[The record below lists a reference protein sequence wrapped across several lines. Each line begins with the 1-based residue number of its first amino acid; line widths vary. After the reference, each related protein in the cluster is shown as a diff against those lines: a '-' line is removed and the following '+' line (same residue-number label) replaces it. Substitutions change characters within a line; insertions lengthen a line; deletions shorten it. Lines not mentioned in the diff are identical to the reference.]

1 MRQIVAILPFV
12 LMPAA
17 VSAQSFSGP
26 ALAIDGDTLDMSGI
40 RVRLHGV
47 DAPETMQTCNRGGQP
62 WSCGRDAGALLA
74 DLVAGRTIECTP
86 RDRDAYGRIVAT
98 CRVGASDLA
107 AVMAREGMAIAL
119 RQYSLEYV
127 EAEARAKAF
136 RMALWGSQFQIPAD
150 FRAAHPALFKPP
162 GSRLARR
169 TGGAARAVQPQR
181 AAAWFRNCSHA
192 RAAGA
197 APLFRGRPGYRPEM
211 DRDGDGVAC
220 EPYRGRG

>member
-12 LMPAA
+12 MMPAA

-86 RDRDAYGRIVAT
+86 RDRDAYGRIVPETPQNIAKKE
-98 CRVGASDLA
+98 RDLA
-107 AVMAREGMAIAL
+107 KIAREGATVVL
-119 RQYSLEYV
+119 
-127 EAEARAKAF
+127 
-136 RMALWGSQFQIPAD
+136 
-150 FRAAHPALFKPP
+150 
-162 GSRLARR
+162 
-169 TGGAARAVQPQR
+169 GGVPVQ
-181 AAAWFRNCSHA
+181 
-192 RAAGA
+192 G
-197 APLFRGRPGYRPEM
+197 
-211 DRDGDGVAC
+211 
-220 EPYRGRG
+220 